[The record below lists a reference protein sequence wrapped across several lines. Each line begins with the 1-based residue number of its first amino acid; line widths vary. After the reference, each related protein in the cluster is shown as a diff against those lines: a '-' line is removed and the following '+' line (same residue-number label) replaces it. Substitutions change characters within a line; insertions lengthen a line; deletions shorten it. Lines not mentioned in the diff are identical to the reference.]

1 MRSFIAALLALLVS
15 CTAGPDYERP
25 SAPAPEAWKETGPWK
40 EAAPSDAIA
49 KGTWWEL
56 FGDPVLNDLEL
67 RAAAANQDLKAAV
80 ARVSQARAIARLSE
94 SEFYPTISLNPSA
107 TRTKFAE
114 DRPVSPTVR
123 PAGYT
128 VNDFRVPLDLSY
140 EVDVWGRVR
149 RSVEAATAYAEA
161 SVASFETVRLTLH
174 ADVAASY
181 FALRSIDSEQSL
193 LRRTLEL
200 RREALR
206 LAQTRL
212 RLGVGN
218 DLDVSRAE
226 TEVTTTEAE
235 AIGLERRR
243 AEIEHALAVLTG
255 RPPRELS
262 IPGKPLDVPPPVIPA
277 GLPSEL
283 LERRPDVAEAERR
296 LAASNAEIGIA
307 TAAYY
312 PRIRLTAMGG
322 FESSDLSSLFSWK
335 NSIWQLG
342 AAAAAPL
349 FTGGSTRADVER
361 ARARYEE
368 SVAIYRQQLLVA
380 FQEVED
386 GLSGLRVLA
395 QQAEAQARAVASARR
410 TATISNTRYTAGL
423 VSYLEVV
430 DAERTALQSER
441 LATQI
446 QGQRLVTSVFLIKA
460 LGGGWQGRA
469 VTDSTSLKR

>member
-1 MRSFIAALLALLVS
+1 VRTLLAAALLALVS
-15 CTAGPDYERP
+15 CTVGPDYERP
-25 SAPAPEAWKETGPWK
+25 SMAAPEGWKEEGPWK
-40 EAAPSDAIA
+40 ESAPRDAIA
-49 KGTWWEL
+49 KGAWWEL
-56 FGDPVLNDLEL
+56 FGDPVLSELET

-80 ARVSQARAIARLSE
+80 ARVSQARAIARIAE
-94 SEFYPTISLNPSA
+94 SDFYPTISLDPSA
-107 TRTKFAE
+107 SRTRYAK
-114 DRPVSPTVR
+114 DRPQSPSVQ
-123 PAGYT
+123 PAAFT

-140 EVDVWGRVR
+140 EIDVWGRVR
-149 RSVEAATAYAEA
+149 RSVEAATSYAQA

-174 ADVAASY
+174 ADVASGY
-181 FALRSIDSEQSL
+181 FALRSIDSERGV
-193 LRRTLEL
+193 LRRTIVL

-226 TEVTTTEAE
+226 TELTTTEAE
-235 AIGLERRR
+235 WIGLERRR
-243 AEIEHALAVLTG
+243 AELEHALALLTG

-262 IPGKPLDVPPPVIPA
+262 IPEKPLDVAPPAIPA
-277 GLPSEL
+277 GLPSDL

-307 TAAYY
+307 SAAYY
-312 PRIRLTAMGG
+312 PRLRLTATGG
-322 FESSDLSSLFSWK
+322 FESSDLSSLFGWK
-335 NSIWQLG
+335 NSIWSLG
-342 AAAAAPL
+342 AAVAAPL
-349 FTGGSTRADVER
+349 YTGGSTKADVER
-361 ARARYEE
+361 ARFRYEE
-368 SVAIYRQQLLVA
+368 SVALYRQQLLAA

-395 QQAEAQARAVASARR
+395 EQAEAQARAVASARR
-410 TATISNTRYTAGL
+410 TADLSNTRYTAGL

-430 DAERTALQSER
+430 DSERTVLQNER

-460 LGGGWQGRA
+460 LGGGWQ
-469 VTDSTSLKR
+469 DSAIRKGP